1 MAATQSTVCIAFDGA
16 KLIAE
21 GELMY
26 VAAKTRRMMDR
37 GSDAAVLIFNAATS
51 EPVDVDFR
59 GTVDDVLGRIPAAT
73 ETAEPEPETP
83 RGLNQ
88 RGPGRPKLGVVA
100 REVTLLPRH
109 WEWLNRQRGGASVAL
124 RKLVDDARHAHE
136 ARTAPAP
143 RRKPLTVS
151 CPAWPVIARASRKLR
166 APYSRMTPR
175 ASTGSWRSG
184 PRTSARTPINSLPHA
199 SNTSLKL
206 RQRAEA
212 TNRSLLYK
220 SVVIFSVCR
229 RPVP

>member
-124 RKLVDDARHAHE
+124 RKLVDDARHANE
-136 ARTAPAP
+136 GKDR
-143 RRKPLTVS
+143 
-151 CPAWPVIARASRKLR
+151 ARAAQEAAYRFMSVMAGDREGFEEAARALFAHDAARFDGIVAKWPKDIRAHTHKL
-166 APYSRMTPR
+166 AAACLQYQPVT
-175 ASTGSWRSG
+175 A
-184 PRTSARTPINSLPHA
+184 SARVGDKPQLA
-199 SNTSLKL
+199 
-206 RQRAEA
+206 
-212 TNRSLLYK
+212 
-220 SVVIFSVCR
+220 V
-229 RPVP
+229 